1 MTFETGMLWAYVA
14 CMAAGALWFARWYHD
29 PQGVPRAEYLVAL
42 LIPVWSGLAYTAMA
56 LGLGQTEVWG
66 QTAYW
71 ARYADWIVTTPLLA
85 TALWM
90 TASLE
95 HEKKPWL
102 LLGALVAADAIMI
115 LCGLV
120 GDLSPAPA
128 RFVFFGL
135 GVGALL
141 VLFGL
146 VWGPLR
152 REAYS
157 KGTGLGSVFDKSAGL
172 LGLLWVG
179 YPTLWIL
186 GPSGIGL
193 LSQPVETALFV
204 VLPVVSKVGWS
215 LFDLGHLRRYVAAP
229 PSAARPA
236 AAARALG

>member
-1 MTFETGMLWAYVA
+1 MSYETTLLWLYVA
-14 CMAAGALWFARWYHD
+14 AMAAGALWFFRWYHD
-29 PQGVPRAEYLVAL
+29 PRGVPRAEYLVAM

-56 LGLGQTEVWG
+56 LGLGQAEVAG

-71 ARYADWIVTTPLLA
+71 ARYADWIVTTPLLV

-95 HEKKPWL
+95 HERKPWL

-128 RFVFFGL
+128 RFVFFGI
-135 GVGALL
+135 GVAAL
-141 VLFGL
+141 VALFAL

-152 REAYS
+152 REAHEN
-157 KGTGLGSVFDKSAGL
+157 GTGLGAVFDKSAAL

-186 GPSGIGL
+186 GPSGVGAI
-193 LSQPVETALFV
+193 SQPVETALFV
-204 VLPVVSKVGWS
+204 ALPIVSKVGWS
-215 LFDLGHLRRYVAAP
+215 VFDLAHLRRYVAAH
-229 PSAARPA
+229 PSAAQPA
-236 AAARALG
+236 AAARAMA

>member
-1 MTFETGMLWAYVA
+1 MDFETLLLWIYVGA
-14 CMAAGALWFARWYHD
+14 MAAGALVFLRWYHD
-29 PQGVPRAEYLVAL
+29 PRGVPRAEYVVAM
-42 LIPVWSGLAYTAMA
+42 LIPIWSGLAYTAMA
-56 LGLGQTEVWG
+56 LGLGQAEVWG

-71 ARYADWIVTTPLLA
+71 ARYADWIVTTPLLV

-95 HEKKPWL
+95 HREKPWL

-135 GVGALL
+135 GVVALV
-141 VLFGL
+141 VLLAL

-152 REAYS
+152 REAHS
-157 KGTGLGSVFDKSAGL
+157 RNDRLGAIFDKSAAF
-172 LGLLWVG
+172 LGLLWIG
-179 YPTLWIL
+179 YPVLWIL
-186 GPSGIGL
+186 GPSGIGA

-204 VLPVVSKVGWS
+204 ALPIVSKVGWS
-215 LFDLGHLRRYVAAP
+215 LYDLGQLRQYEASGAP
-229 PSAARPA
+229 AYPAARD
-236 AAARALG
+236 RAL